1 MIEVDDRQGIAS
13 RIRQFSAASGSVVA
27 AIAESRLNYWAS
39 YVTDFSCPLLFAWL
53 GIRHG
58 QTWPSMVISATF
70 GLAVFT
76 LVEYSIHRFLLHN
89 PKSSLYHLHE
99 AHHKHPENPSAF
111 LFPTSVV
118 VLMLVWCLFTYGF
131 HIHSASFFLAGLS
144 AGYCYFGALHHFE
157 HTTRINQI
165 PFRWLQGRWA
175 AHSVHHHIEETNF
188 GVMTSFWDYV
198 FGTHQKQRKRRQQ
211 SA

>member
-89 PKSSLYHLHE
+89 P
-99 AHHKHPENPSAF
+99 
-111 LFPTSVV
+111 
-118 VLMLVWCLFTYGF
+118 
-131 HIHSASFFLAGLS
+131 
-144 AGYCYFGALHHFE
+144 
-157 HTTRINQI
+157 
-165 PFRWLQGRWA
+165 
-175 AHSVHHHIEETNF
+175 
-188 GVMTSFWDYV
+188 
-198 FGTHQKQRKRRQQ
+198 
-211 SA
+211 